1 MRLFVAIDLPETLRQ
16 AVEARLAP
24 LRGSLP
30 RARWVRVENLHLT
43 LVFLGEVEAELVPLL
58 ATELAAVF
66 ARHLPFSLGLRDGG
80 AFPPRGPGR
89 VIWLGVEA
97 DSGLAALQREVAEAA
112 SSVLGL
118 EPETRPFSPHLTLAR
133 APEPWPRAAVERF
146 AQAFAGSLGPRFE
159 VSEGLLMESEL
170 APGGSR
176 YRALGHFPLK
186 TAA

>member
-1 MRLFVAIDLPETLRQ
+1 MRLFVAIELPEAVRR

-30 RARWVRVENLHLT
+30 KARWVRVENLHLT
-43 LVFLGEVEAELVPLL
+43 LVFLGEVEAERVPPF

-66 ARHLPFSLGLRDGG
+66 ARHPPFSLGLKDGG

-89 VIWLGVEA
+89 VIWLGVDAEA
-97 DSGLAALQREVAEAA
+97 GLASLQREVAEAA

-133 APEPWPRAAVERF
+133 APEPWPRPAVERF
-146 AQAFAGSLGPRFE
+146 SQSFAGSLGPRFE
-159 VSEGLLMESEL
+159 VHEGLLMASEL

-176 YRALGHFPLK
+176 YRAVGHFPLK